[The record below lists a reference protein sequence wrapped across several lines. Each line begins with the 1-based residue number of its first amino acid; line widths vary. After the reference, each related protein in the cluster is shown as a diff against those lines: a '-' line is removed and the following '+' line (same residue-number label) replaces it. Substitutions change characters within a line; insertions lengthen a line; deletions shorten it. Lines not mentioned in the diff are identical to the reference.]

1 MTVITFDLA
10 KDALFLDLDG
20 TLIDIAPRPDDVH
33 APKELIAVLGMLYQR
48 LGGALAVVSGR
59 PIATIDALL
68 APLRL
73 PASGVHGSEIRRDAS
88 DSITLHPARI
98 ISPAVRWL
106 LAPLYSIPGVLIED
120 KGIAIAVHYRQALD
134 AAELI
139 RETVVNAVRAD
150 EDKNLTLIPGKC
162 VYEIKQAG
170 YSKGTAL
177 AEFMAV
183 SPWNGRRPVFV
194 GDDITD
200 EQAFAVLP
208 RWDGL
213 GLAVGEE
220 RIGAVKVFLSAAEV
234 RNWLSRLVHQEY
246 TT

>member
-20 TLIDIAPRPDDVH
+20 TLIDIAPRPDDVY
-33 APKELIAVLGMLYQR
+33 ASKELIAGLGVLYER

-59 PIATIDALL
+59 SISAIDALL
-68 APLRL
+68 APLKL
-73 PASGVHGSEIRRDAS
+73 PASGVHGAEVRRDANG
-88 DSITLHPARI
+88 SIALHPARI
-98 ISPAVRWL
+98 ISSAVRWL
-106 LAPLYSIPGVLIED
+106 LAPLSSIPGVLIED
-120 KGIAIAVHYRQALD
+120 KGVAIAVHYRQAPD

-139 RETVVNAVRAD
+139 RETVLKAMQAD
-150 EDKNLTLIPGKC
+150 EDNDLTLIPGKC
-162 VYEIKQAG
+162 VFEIKQAG

-177 AEFMAV
+177 IEFMAV

-194 GDDITD
+194 GDDVTD

-208 RWDGL
+208 RWNGL
-213 GLAVGEE
+213 GLAVGQE
-220 RIGAVKVFLSAAEV
+220 RAGALKAFNSAAEV
-234 RNWLSRLVHQEY
+234 RRWISGLVQQEY